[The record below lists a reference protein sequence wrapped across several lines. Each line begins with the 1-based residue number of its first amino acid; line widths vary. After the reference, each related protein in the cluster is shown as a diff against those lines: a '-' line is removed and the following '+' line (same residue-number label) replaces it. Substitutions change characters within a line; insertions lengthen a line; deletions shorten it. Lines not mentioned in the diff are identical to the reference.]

1 MNLVNGQNT
10 FLLAGT
16 CFGKSQIAEIYYRLI
31 PKKPCAMILTL
42 SPLDT
47 LGDNQVLEK
56 QGAGFTAINLS
67 KKNFNP
73 ATAREIVKGV
83 YQFVY
88 LSPEIFLNNKLW
100 DESYFCA
107 EF

>member
-1 MNLVNGQNT
+1 
-10 FLLAGT
+10 
-16 CFGKSQIAEIYYRLI
+16 
-31 PKKPCAMILTL
+31 
-42 SPLDT
+42 
-47 LGDNQVLEK
+47 LEK

-73 ATAREIVKGV
+73 ATAREIVKGI